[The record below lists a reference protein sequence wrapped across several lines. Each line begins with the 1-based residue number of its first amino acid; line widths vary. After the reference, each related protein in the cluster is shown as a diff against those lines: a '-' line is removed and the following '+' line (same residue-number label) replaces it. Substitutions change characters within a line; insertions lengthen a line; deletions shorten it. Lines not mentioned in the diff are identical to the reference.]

1 MPRISDIFIKNSTVI
16 IVCGGTDNSLRFKGI
31 ENKIFMQIK
40 ESTVL
45 EWSVRAFFSLFHHPC
60 LRGCNINFLFLCNA
74 ADRDKIQKI
83 LLTLKRGFSKL
94 PFFFSILESS
104 FSRMSSI
111 DKALRHESVN
121 PGAPV
126 FIHDAARPF
135 IQPQSILKMVSSLLN
150 VNSQYVNSQCWDT
163 SKCAVMAEKPTNSL
177 LFKKD
182 DLNNNFDYQDE
193 ICPNNSNKIYPLKI
207 YPLNREKVISI
218 ATPFAGIAQRII
230 ENRKN
235 FFDYLEI
242 PGYEDTAVSGL
253 AGMNISFIYQDTPNL
268 KITYPSDFT
277 IMKSLA
283 QELSLSPNCL
293 ES

>member
-1 MPRISDIFIKNSTVI
+1 
-16 IVCGGTDNSLRFKGI
+16 
-31 ENKIFMQIK
+31 
-40 ESTVL
+40 
-45 EWSVRAFFSLFHHPC
+45 
-60 LRGCNINFLFLCNA
+60 LCNA

-83 LLTLKRGFSKL
+83 LLTLKDEFSKVS
-94 PFFFSILESS
+94 FVFTILESS

-111 DKALRHESVN
+111 DKALKHKSVN
-121 PGAPV
+121 PCAPV

-135 IQPQSILKMVSSLLN
+135 IQPQSILKMASSLLN
-150 VNSQYVNSQCWDT
+150 VNSQYVNSQRWDK

-182 DLNNNFDYQDE
+182 DLNNNFDFPDK
-193 ICPNNSNKIYPLKI
+193 ICPINSNKIYPL
-207 YPLNREKVISI
+207 NRERVISI

-230 ENRKN
+230 ENRKK

-253 AGMNISFIYQDTPNL
+253 AGMNISFIYQNTPNL
-268 KITYPSDFT
+268 KITYPGDFI